1 MKLNI
6 YVGLRAIAY
15 VITQGCEVIKHGIKK
30 VNVTFDNYYEFIA
43 GQPVSLR
50 ITRRQKRQAR
60 ERGISP
66 YEPDTIIPLEE
77 LFTDKY
83 DLDHIVPKSKIFETG
98 YANLVL
104 CRKEL
109 NKLKNRKL
117 ASDFVKSDLGFTE
130 EKWKEVAEKFGAKKQ
145 FLLMQEVPT
154 DWISR
159 RQNSDYNTK
168 CFGTLAMVNIPN
180 KLINKF
186 AKEWQLQKYDEQNML
201 HYLYKAFVLAN
212 LDQSVID
219 KYDHIATISEKVYH
233 HPQVVELPSD
243 FESIIPYLPKPI
255 LTRKTNFGYH
265 PAKQLHQ
272 ETILGKRVIDGKTF
286 YKVRQP
292 LTKLSDR
299 MLKNIYSDDIRIA
312 LGQWAEQ
319 HGGLEKAKE
328 TLAEQPFF
336 FRGNPVGSVSVR
348 MTDNDLPFL
357 RHKTDD
363 KIHSKTQDGK
373 PVDFVYSETNYA
385 LEVTTDEK
393 GKQQKRLITL
403 LEHCDNLNGKK
414 EPYNGTLWKMYDV
427 VKYKEKL
434 YFFIGCGETN
444 QLRPVFDLNAS
455 ECIKSFKYAEL
466 EKIEVNQ
473 LGV

>member
-117 ASDFVKSDLGFTE
+117 ASDFVKYDLGFNE

-154 DWISR
+154 DWISK

-168 CFGTLAMVNIPN
+168 CFGTLATVNIPN

-201 HYLYKAFVLAN
+201 HYLY
-212 LDQSVID
+212 I
-219 KYDHIATISEKVYH
+219 
-233 HPQVVELPSD
+233 
-243 FESIIPYLPKPI
+243 
-255 LTRKTNFGYH
+255 
-265 PAKQLHQ
+265 
-272 ETILGKRVIDGKTF
+272 
-286 YKVRQP
+286 
-292 LTKLSDR
+292 
-299 MLKNIYSDDIRIA
+299 
-312 LGQWAEQ
+312 
-319 HGGLEKAKE
+319 
-328 TLAEQPFF
+328 
-336 FRGNPVGSVSVR
+336 
-348 MTDNDLPFL
+348 
-357 RHKTDD
+357 
-363 KIHSKTQDGK
+363 
-373 PVDFVYSETNYA
+373 
-385 LEVTTDEK
+385 
-393 GKQQKRLITL
+393 
-403 LEHCDNLNGKK
+403 
-414 EPYNGTLWKMYDV
+414 
-427 VKYKEKL
+427 
-434 YFFIGCGETN
+434 
-444 QLRPVFDLNAS
+444 
-455 ECIKSFKYAEL
+455 
-466 EKIEVNQ
+466 VN
-473 LGV
+473 